1 MKIAVNFKVNL
12 SQINQSRCFNGEKGK
27 YVDLTCFI
35 NIDEVGQ
42 YGDNGV
48 ISQQTSKE
56 ERDQGVKMP
65 IIGNTSV
72 FWRDD
77 GQPVA
82 KKDPAIHE
90 QGMQQANQAMNQQA
104 PQLNNAVNAQQAP
117 QQYAVGAG
125 QQPTTQQAPPL
136 IPDEDLDGFIPF

>member
-12 SQINQSRCFNGEKGK
+12 SLVDQSRCFNGAKGK
-27 YVDLTCFI
+27 YADLTAFI
-35 NIDEVGQ
+35 DIDEVGQ
-42 YGDNGV
+42 YGDNGT

-65 IIGNTSV
+65 IIGNTTV

-90 QGMQQANQAMNQQA
+90 QGMQQAQQA
-104 PQLNNAVNAQQAP
+104 IAP
-117 QQYAVGAG
+117 QQYAVGANT
-125 QQPTTQQAPPL
+125 QTLTSQPQHNVQQAPPA
-136 IPDEDLDGFIPF
+136 DDFGDSDIPF